1 MEQIACPDCQL
12 LLDANLVFGHLVR
25 QHQRLPRPDEDLTQG
40 DQGDDD
46 DDCKVVGD
54 TAMLDIVSEFISD
67 IRVSDNRKREK
78 EASENLLFR
87 LNEARKRRW
96 QSSSSAAVVIKSSK
110 PGHRI
115 VTRAPLLLRPSPP
128 PPSSNVIVAAAPQ

>member
-12 LLDANLVFGHLVR
+12 PLDATLVFGHLVR

-46 DDCKVVGD
+46 DCIVVGD

-67 IRVSDNRKREK
+67 IRVSVNRKREK

-115 VTRAPLLLRPSPP
+115 ATRAPLFPLPP